1 MTDRV
6 KSNDN
11 NFVDTHEVF
20 FSTVL
25 LQTFHTKELDLGF
38 LPDVS
43 VTLITERSDWKG
55 EYEMTA
61 RVTSNDNKLV
71 GTHKIFG

>member
-11 NFVDTHEVF
+11 NFVDTYEVF

-25 LQTFHTKELDLGF
+25 LQTFHTQELVLGF
-38 LPDVS
+38 LLDVS
-43 VTLITERSDWKG
+43 VTLITERSD
-55 EYEMTA
+55 
-61 RVTSNDNKLV
+61 
-71 GTHKIFG
+71 